1 MVSRRRLLRLGAG
14 AVAGTA
20 TTTGCVGSPRRG
32 DGTASAD
39 TANATESAPNGADD
53 APTTPGDLP
62 RWSPDWT
69 LSFDDWHV
77 LGLDVDDA
85 ADADGSLY
93 VTLSRDGGDS
103 AVAAVDPGDRSVRWR
118 TPMDGEA
125 VGGSHASYQRIAR
138 GGWGVTLDRD
148 TVYAVAGR
156 ADEREWTA
164 LHAFDR
170 ASGDERWSL
179 ERDRELG
186 VAGVSAGL
194 LVATGLEFFPPA
206 DQTPVSHQTP
216 EEPLKTVVYGVDPT
230 DGAVAWER
238 TFTAVEDVAVG
249 EWGVVVAT
257 DGGLV
262 VLGRDGARR
271 FTVGDGPAT
280 RVEVAGDRAFVLT
293 GEDEGATLSGVA
305 ANGDVDWRYDAP
317 VHELCLAGDRL
328 YAGGDAVVALDADGT
343 VVWRDDDYGQWL
355 LFDPDGDTLYTRS
368 GVQQDA
374 ATAYDAAGGERWTFD
389 PPSNNAWPEA
399 ATKDSLVATA
409 ITAEDADDPF
419 KTVYAVDSAGEA
431 TASFGRDTVFD
442 AVGVADTA
450 YLADGRSTLLA
461 LTP

>member
-14 AVAGTA
+14 AAAGAATA
-20 TTTGCVGSPRRG
+20 GCLGGPRRG
-32 DGTASAD
+32 DDGTAATD
-39 TANATESAPNGADD
+39 TAAATEPAANVTDD
-53 APTTPGDLP
+53 GSPTPGDLP
-62 RWSPDWT
+62 TWSPDWT

-77 LGLDVDDA
+77 LGLDVADGADA
-85 ADADGSLY
+85 AGPLY

-103 AVAAVDPGDRSVRWR
+103 AVAAVDPADRSVRWR
-118 TPMDGEA
+118 TWMGGEA
-125 VGGSHASYQRIAR
+125 VAGSHAGHQRIAR

-156 ADEREWTA
+156 AEEREWTA

-170 ASGDERWSL
+170 SSGDERWSL

-206 DQTPVSHQTP
+206 DETPTSHQTP
-216 EEPLKTVVYGVDPT
+216 AEPLTTVVYGLDWT

-238 TFTAVEDVAVG
+238 TFAAVNDVAVG

-257 DGGLV
+257 DDGLV
-262 VLGRDGARR
+262 VLGRDGATR

-280 RVEVAGDRAFVLT
+280 RVEIAGDRAFVLT
-293 GEDEGATLSGVA
+293 GEDEGPTLSGVA
-305 ANGDVDWRYDAP
+305 ANGDVEWRYDAP
-317 VHELCLAGDRL
+317 VHELRLAGDRL
-328 YAGGDAVVALDADGT
+328 YAGGDAVVALEADGT
-343 VVWRDDDYGQWL
+343 VVWRDDDGGQWL

-368 GVQQDA
+368 GVRQDA

-399 ATKDSLVATA
+399 ATDDSLVATA
-409 ITAEDADDPF
+409 ITAADADDPF
-419 KTVYAVDSAGEA
+419 KTVYAVDSAGDA
-431 TASFGRDTVFD
+431 TASLGRDTVFD
-442 AVGVADTA
+442 AVGVDATA
-450 YLADGRSTLLA
+450 YLADGRSTLLV